1 MSMMGCGSLRESNQ
15 GHHSAFFRVI
25 LWRSRKKEVMMVT
38 LTLSDQQIV
47 DLVKQLPPTAKQ
59 TILDVLIA
67 ERETWWDMTVANS
80 EKKMRALAQ
89 KRGLDWDK
97 MSEDERE
104 KLVDDLMH
112 E

>member
-1 MSMMGCGSLRESNQ
+1 
-15 GHHSAFFRVI
+15 
-25 LWRSRKKEVMMVT
+25 MVT

-67 ERETWWDMTVANS
+67 ERVLWWDMTVSNS
-80 EKKMRALAQ
+80 EEKLRKLAQ
-89 KRGLDWDK
+89 GRGLDWNK
-97 MSEDERE
+97 LSEDERE
-104 KLVDDLMH
+104 NFVDDLLH

>member
-1 MSMMGCGSLRESNQ
+1 
-15 GHHSAFFRVI
+15 
-25 LWRSRKKEVMMVT
+25 MVT

-67 ERETWWDMTVANS
+67 ERVLWWDVTVSNS
-80 EKKMRALAQ
+80 EEKLRKLAQ
-89 KRGLDWDK
+89 GRGLDWNK
-97 MSEDERE
+97 LSEDERE
-104 KLVDDLMH
+104 NFVDDLLH